1 MSLVSIAGIGLSLFL
16 IFDDPFYD
24 SQLVQGTYEPS
35 WEDVGKSN
43 RHTCSP
49 FRLNQNLKLS
59 GPAMV
64 LSVVSL
70 LVNVILV
77 GGAKQG
83 SKDMLLTWT
92 LWKIVVVVVFWLW

>member
-1 MSLVSIAGIGLSLFL
+1 
-16 IFDDPFYD
+16 
-24 SQLVQGTYEPS
+24 
-35 WEDVGKSN
+35 
-43 RHTCSP
+43 
-49 FRLNQNLKLS
+49 
-59 GPAMV
+59 MV

-83 SKDMLLTWT
+83 SKDRLLTWT